1 VPGRMSASASH
12 HTAALAAAR
21 AEQLR
26 QRKNVELLRPE
37 QLSALRDAFARVM
50 QISERAV
57 IDNRGYQYF
66 AGLHGLPG
74 QYCRHGNPPGSDPL
88 FLPWHR
94 AYLYFFELALRD
106 QVATATLSWWD
117 WTSPASHRAGIPA
130 AFADE
135 QVVGTPN
142 PLSKAPVQPAARRNG
157 QPKETFRQPG
167 QPTGLPSAAQ
177 VQTILSVR
185 SFSDFTTQIED
196 VHNAVHGWTG
206 GTMGII
212 PWAAYD
218 PIFWAHHGNIDRLW
232 RIWQL
237 RHPQNFPASFLGRAL
252 PPFPLTVAQTLNIK
266 TLGYDYASTT
276 SSVGGTRA

>member
-1 VPGRMSASASH
+1 MSA
-12 HTAALAAAR
+12 TAVNHAAGPGA
-21 AEQLR
+21 APAPQLR
-26 QRKNVELLRPE
+26 QRKNVELLRAD
-37 QLSALRDAFARVM
+37 QLAALRDAFARVM
-50 QISERAV
+50 QISDRAV

-106 QVATATLSWWD
+106 QVGAATLAWWD
-117 WTSPASHRAGIPA
+117 WTSPGSHRSGIPA

-135 QVVGTPN
+135 QTGGQPN
-142 PLSKAPVQPAARRNG
+142 PLYRASVQSAAQQDG
-157 QPKETFRQPG
+157 QPQETFRQPG
-167 QPTGLPSAAQ
+167 RPAELPSAAQ
-177 VQTILSVR
+177 VQTILGLR
-185 SFSDFTTQIED
+185 SFSDFTTQLED

-206 GTMGII
+206 GTMSRI

-218 PIFWAHHGNIDRLW
+218 PIFWAHHTSIDRLW

-237 RHPQNFPASFLGRAL
+237 RHPQNFPTSFLNRAL
-252 PPFPLTVAQTLNIK
+252 PPFPMTVAQTLNIK

-276 SSVGGTRA
+276 SSVPGTRA

>member
-1 VPGRMSASASH
+1 MSAAASH
-12 HTAALAAAR
+12 HGHTAAAATAPI
-21 AEQLR
+21 R
-26 QRKNVELLRPE
+26 QRKNVDLLRPD
-37 QLSALRDAFARVM
+37 QLGALRDAFARVM

-106 QVATATLSWWD
+106 QVPTATLAWWD
-117 WTSPASHRAGIPA
+117 WTSPASQRSGIPA
-130 AFADE
+130 AFADA
-135 QVVGTPN
+135 QAAGQPN
-142 PLSKAPVQPAARRNG
+142 PLLKSSVQPAAQQNG
-157 QPKETFRQPG
+157 QPHETFRQPG
-167 QPTGLPSAAQ
+167 PPSELPSAAQ
-177 VQTILSVR
+177 VQTILSLR
-185 SFSDFTTQIED
+185 SFADFTAQLED

-218 PIFWAHHGNIDRLW
+218 PIFWAHHANIDRLW

-237 RHPQNFPASFLGRAL
+237 RHPQNFPPSFLNRAL
-252 PPFPLTVAQTLNIK
+252 PPFPLTVAQTLNMK

-276 SSVGGTRA
+276 SSVPGTRA